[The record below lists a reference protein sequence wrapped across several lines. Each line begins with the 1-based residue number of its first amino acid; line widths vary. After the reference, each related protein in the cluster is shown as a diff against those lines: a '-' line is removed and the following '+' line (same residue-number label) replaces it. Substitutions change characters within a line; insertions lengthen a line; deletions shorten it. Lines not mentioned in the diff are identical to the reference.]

1 MQKTVLPTEDTQSN
15 PCSGS
20 ALPEGNPRDEEF
32 VPISLEPDPVIEAY
46 KKDIDRTL
54 LIENL
59 KLTPTERLRKLMEM
73 VVLYR
78 ELQRAGEKLRT
89 R

>member
-1 MQKTVLPTEDTQSN
+1 M
-15 PCSGS
+15 
-20 ALPEGNPRDEEF
+20 RDEEF

-73 VVLYR
+73 VVVYR
-78 ELQRAGEKLRT
+78 ELHRAGEKLR
-89 R
+89 RR

>member
-1 MQKTVLPTEDTQSN
+1 MGEVQERED
-15 PCSGS
+15 G
-20 ALPEGNPRDEEF
+20 F
-32 VPISLEPDPVIEAY
+32 VPVSLEPDPVIEAY
-46 KKDIDRTL
+46 KQHIDRTL

-73 VVLYR
+73 VTVYR
-78 ELQRAGEKLRT
+78 ELKRAGEALKR

>member
-1 MQKTVLPTEDTQSN
+1 MGEVQERE
-15 PCSGS
+15 
-20 ALPEGNPRDEEF
+20 EGF

-46 KKDIDRTL
+46 KQHIDRTL

-73 VVLYR
+73 VTVYR
-78 ELQRAGEKLRT
+78 ELKRAGEALKR

>member
-1 MQKTVLPTEDTQSN
+1 MREKSDT
-15 PCSGS
+15 
-20 ALPEGNPRDEEF
+20 F
-32 VPISLEPDPVIEAY
+32 VPVSLEPDPVIEAY

-59 KLTPTERLRKLMEM
+59 KLTPTERIQKLME
-73 VVLYR
+73 
-78 ELQRAGEKLRT
+78 LQQFAAALQEAGRKLRLA

>member
-1 MQKTVLPTEDTQSN
+1 MGEVQERED
-15 PCSGS
+15 G
-20 ALPEGNPRDEEF
+20 F

-46 KKDIDRTL
+46 KQHIDRTL

-73 VVLYR
+73 VTVYR
-78 ELQRAGEKLRT
+78 ELKRAGEALKR

>member
-1 MQKTVLPTEDTQSN
+1 MGEVQERE
-15 PCSGS
+15 
-20 ALPEGNPRDEEF
+20 EGF

-46 KKDIDRTL
+46 KQHIDRTL

-73 VVLYR
+73 VTVYR
-78 ELQRAGEKLRT
+78 ELKHAGEALKR